1 MKKTHTH
8 TSNKPSRPITH
19 NSIKKHGIW
28 LICVFLSMLYF
39 PSVYLFISALKTA
52 IFIESVWFVVCVVDI
67 VSFANNNENRKN
79 VRTYNDHPF
88 YNLNIVQFAS
98 NWIMGK
104 TCIFLRFAIYAII
117 CQSASFLSLVMYL
130 VQVLVQSAPWQWF
143 LNYIHTENE
152 ERVYGKK
159 SKISGICCM
168 FWMWYALCF
177 RSDLLYVWF
186 CCCFSAHFQLF
197 FLLVSWF
204 HTFSSL
210 FFVAVLISRIRKQWN
225 RLCTVVKCTFINN
238 CLRRSIT

>member
-1 MKKTHTH
+1 MCVLVDV
-8 TSNKPSRPITH
+8 IF
-19 NSIKKHGIW
+19 SIG
-28 LICVFLSMLYF
+28 
-39 PSVYLFISALKTA
+39 LFIH
-52 IFIESVWFVVCVVDI
+52 IRIENSDFHRVCMVCGVYVDI
-67 VSFANNNENRKN
+67 VSFANNDENRKN

-104 TCIFLRFAIYAII
+104 TCIFLRFAIFAII

-197 FLLVSWF
+197 FF
-204 HTFSSL
+204 T
-210 FFVAVLISRIRKQWN
+210 
-225 RLCTVVKCTFINN
+225 C
-238 CLRRSIT
+238 